1 VSSKMLKLYLYLFT
15 LVMKCF
21 RHASVK
27 EDLADAIDVRD
38 KAYCLLNLAFILIN
52 LAKIRK

>member
-1 VSSKMLKLYLYLFT
+1 MSGKTLKFYLYLFT

-38 KAYCLLNLAFILIN
+38 KAYCFVKSSVYSN
-52 LAKIRK
+52 KPGED